1 MAEKACKAMSLLK
14 LAEERASMKKKL
26 DEQKRKQQLDSV
38 PYLPKDCV
46 SNILIRLP
54 IESLQQS
61 RFVCKPWYSIIKSP
75 TFIRDNLHR
84 APKVMIFLS
93 LVKGFL
99 RGWSDQDSALFHENP
114 NTFSVESK
122 IFDLKSVHMLHRPL
136 ICSSSKYAIKYMVL
150 EDGKGMIRDY
160 NATCMGK
167 IRASCDGLIVV
178 DNMLRKGELVIMN
191 PVTREL
197 NLLPLG
203 TICPPHDESFGLV
216 CCARWYKLVHL
227 FRDESQFIGCE
238 VLQIGEKSWRVID
251 GPAFRLMK
259 WFGYDPVFAIGA
271 LHWVPELDH
280 NEHIVTM
287 TIEDEKFHTIMLP
300 KTSRFNDRIMEAY
313 DRLCFVTHEEINEIS
328 IWALER
334 LSGEAW
340 TKIYTIA
347 VGCIRDLI
355 PLYFSRF
362 KWELYFLDKDG
373 SVFGFDFEN
382 VQMKKFTTMKG
393 CFMLAGAEYTLTL
406 HANSLVS
413 WQIKEDDRD
422 DAIYS

>member
-1 MAEKACKAMSLLK
+1 MGEKACKAMSLLK

-26 DEQKRKQQLDSV
+26 DEQKRKQQLDSI

-54 IESLQQS
+54 IESLQRS

-84 APKVMIFLS
+84 AQKVMIFLS
-93 LVKGFL
+93 PVKGFL
-99 RGWSDQDSALFHENP
+99 RGWSDQDSVFHENP
-114 NTFSVESK
+114 KTFSVESK
-122 IFDLKSVHMLHRPL
+122 IFYMKSVHMLHRPL
-136 ICSSSKYAIKYMVL
+136 IGSSSKYAIKYMVL
-150 EDGKGMIRDY
+150 EDGKGMIHDY

-167 IRASCDGLIVV
+167 IRASCDGLIVL

-191 PVTREL
+191 PVTY
-197 NLLPLG
+197 
-203 TICPPHDESFGLV
+203 V
-216 CCARWYKLVHL
+216 
-227 FRDESQFIGCE
+227 

-251 GPAFRLMK
+251 GPAFGLMK

-280 NEHIVTM
+280 NDHIVTM
-287 TIEDEKFHTIMLP
+287 TINDEKFRTIMLP

-340 TKIYTIA
+340 TKTYTIA

-373 SVFGFDFEN
+373 SVFGFDFEDDK
-382 VQMKKFTTMKG
+382 MKKFTTMKG
-393 CFMLAGAEYTLTL
+393 CFMLAGAEYTL
-406 HANSLVS
+406 HVNSLVS
-413 WQIKEDDRD
+413 WQIKADDRD